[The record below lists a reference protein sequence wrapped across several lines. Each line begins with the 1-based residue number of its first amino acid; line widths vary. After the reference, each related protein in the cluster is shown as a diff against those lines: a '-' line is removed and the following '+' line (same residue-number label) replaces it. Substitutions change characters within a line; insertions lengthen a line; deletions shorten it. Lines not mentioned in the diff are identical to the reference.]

1 MEIRQEIDY
10 HLKQAFR
17 EVSLAL
23 RADQEFARAGHL
35 AVALRHSEIVERLRQ
50 QLAMDEQEQQQIH
63 VQNGVWG

>member
-1 MEIRQEIDY
+1 MEIHEEIDY

-23 RADQEFARAGHL
+23 RADHEFARAGHL

-50 QLAMDEQEQQQIH
+50 QLAMDEQEKQQVH
-63 VQNGVWG
+63 VRKGVWG